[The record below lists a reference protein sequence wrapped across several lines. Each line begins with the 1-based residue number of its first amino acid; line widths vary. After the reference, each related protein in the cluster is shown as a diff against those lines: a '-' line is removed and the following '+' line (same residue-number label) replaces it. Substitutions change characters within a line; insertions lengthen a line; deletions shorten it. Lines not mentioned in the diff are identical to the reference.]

1 MLSNQSKYAI
11 RAVLYLAIYSSKTKK
26 LGSKKVANLIDIPAP
41 FLAKIFQTL
50 SREKIISSTKGPN
63 GGFYLTKEELSKNLM
78 DIIECID
85 GLDSFKSCFVGLPR
99 CSDENPCAIHH
110 IASPCREVL
119 IKELTE
125 RSIADFAEDSKKGKS
140 FIFLKT

>member
-11 RAVLYLAIYSSKTKK
+11 RAVLYLAIYASKNNKI
-26 LGSKKVANLIDIPAP
+26 GSKKVAELIDIPAP

-63 GGFYLTKEELSKNLM
+63 GGFYLNEIELSKNLM

-85 GLDSFKSCFVGLPR
+85 GLESFKSCYVGLPR

-110 IASPCREVL
+110 IAAPCRNVL

-125 RSIADFAEDSKKGKS
+125 RSIQNFAQDTKEGKS
-140 FIFLKT
+140 FIFLK

>member
-11 RAVLYLAIYSSKTKK
+11 RAVLYLAIYSSKTNKI
-26 LGSKKVANLIDIPAP
+26 GAKKVAELIDVPAP

-50 SREKIISSTKGPN
+50 SREKIITSAKGPN
-63 GGFYLTKEELSKNLM
+63 GGFFLTEKELSKNLM

-85 GLDSFKSCFVGLPR
+85 GLDSFNSCYVGLPK

-110 IASPCREVL
+110 IAAPCRDLLV
-119 IKELTE
+119 KELTE
-125 RSIADFAEDSKKGKS
+125 RSIKNFAEDTKEGKS
-140 FIFLKT
+140 FIFLK

>member
-11 RAVLYLAIYSSKTKK
+11 RAVLYLAIYSSKTNKI
-26 LGSKKVANLIDIPAP
+26 GAKKVAELIDVPAP

-50 SREKIISSTKGPN
+50 SREKIISSAKGPN
-63 GGFYLTKEELSKNLM
+63 GGFFLTEKELSKNLM

-85 GLDSFKSCFVGLPR
+85 GLDSFNSCYVGLPK

-110 IASPCREVL
+110 IAAPCRDLLV
-119 IKELTE
+119 KELTE
-125 RSIADFAEDSKKGKS
+125 RSIKNFAEDTKEGKS
-140 FIFLKT
+140 FIFLK

>member
-11 RAVLYLAIYSSKTKK
+11 RAVIYLAIYSNKSSK

-41 FLAKIFQTL
+41 FLAKILQKL
-50 SREKIISSTKGPN
+50 SKAKLILSTKGPN
-63 GGFYLTKEELSKNLM
+63 GGFYMTNKELSKSLM

-85 GLDSFKSCFVGLPR
+85 GLEFFKSCFVGLPR

-110 IASPCREVL
+110 VASPCRDIL
-119 IKELTE
+119 IRELTE
-125 RSIADFAEDSKKGKS
+125 RTIADFAEDTKIGKS
-140 FIFLKT
+140 FIFLK

>member
-11 RAVLYLAIYSSKTKK
+11 RAVLYLAIYASKNNKI
-26 LGSKKVANLIDIPAP
+26 GSKKVAELIDIPAP

-63 GGFYLTKEELSKNLM
+63 GGFYLNEIELSKNLM

-85 GLDSFKSCFVGLPR
+85 GLESFKSCYVGLPR

-110 IASPCREVL
+110 IAAPCRKVL

-125 RSIADFAEDSKKGKS
+125 RSIQNFAQDTKEGQS
-140 FIFLKT
+140 FIFLK